1 MKNIAHPSALVI
13 ICLATAG
20 CARNPTVDI
29 AGSYFPGWMLA
40 LAGAVAA
47 TGAAHQLLRRKGVMR
62 AAGHPALIYPSM
74 VLLFTCLFWLCFFA

>member
-1 MKNIAHPSALVI
+1 MKNITHPSALVI
-13 ICLATAG
+13 VCLATAG
-20 CARNPTVDI
+20 CARNPNVDI

-47 TGAAHQLLRRKGVMR
+47 TGAAHQLLRRKGVIR
-62 AAGHPALIYPSM
+62 DAGHPALIYPSM

>member
-1 MKNIAHPSALVI
+1 MKNITQPSVLVI
-13 ICLATAG
+13 VCLAAAG
-20 CARNPTVDI
+20 CARNPNVDI

-40 LAGAVAA
+40 LAGAVVA